1 MSSAL
6 WRAWRGRSDLTP
18 SGDFWCHVQMALEES
33 ESGELV
39 QAHLAQQ
46 PRARAE
52 NGTRATLLPRPA
64 WPGIRLGFDE

>member
-1 MSSAL
+1 
-6 WRAWRGRSDLTP
+6 
-18 SGDFWCHVQMALEES
+18 MALEES

-46 PRARAE
+46 PRAGAE